1 MAFKHLMKLAAEAKQ
16 TCTYVG
22 KKRHQIIF
30 QENNVFSL
38 QLVEEIP
45 GRPGAEE
52 ILRDLG
58 FVRLYYP
65 INKTPRQSVAARPT
79 SSAWFQVMNPLLHE
93 RERAAAFSLAQ
104 KCIASSSPRASQK
117 S

>member
-1 MAFKHLMKLAAEAKQ
+1 M
-16 TCTYVG
+16 V
-22 KKRHQIIF
+22 
-30 QENNVFSL
+30 
-38 QLVEEIP
+38 EIP

-93 RERAAAFSLAQ
+93 RERAALPKNALLARLLVRLR
-104 KCIASSSPRASQK
+104 KANLLTLSWLLLVNNEKVLS
-117 S
+117 